1 MTFKQALK
9 LIERVRSNCTELY
22 PGSGYV
28 MDDELDT
35 ESKRIRLRKRK
46 SLSRNSWRI
55 TKNTTRKRLKSRK
68 NMIPTDIPRMKI
80 LLKR

>member
-28 MDDELDT
+28 MDDELDKLR
-35 ESKRIRLRKRK
+35 EYLFKKERELRKV
-46 SLSRNSWRI
+46 RNC
-55 TKNTTRKRLKSRK
+55 N
-68 NMIPTDIPRMKI
+68 NDKI
-80 LLKR
+80 

>member
-28 MDDELDT
+28 MDDELDKLR
-35 ESKRIRLRKRK
+35 EYLFKKERELRKV
-46 SLSRNSWRI
+46 RNCNND
-55 TKNTTRKRLKSRK
+55 TV
-68 NMIPTDIPRMKI
+68 
-80 LLKR
+80 